1 LLKKNARS
9 RANFPLMFYE
19 YNENMLEVPEG
30 LGHCGPITH
39 TDSFASLA
47 ECVQAIL
54 GILDKQWDTK
64 EL

>member
-1 LLKKNARS
+1 
-9 RANFPLMFYE
+9 
-19 YNENMLEVPEG
+19 MLEVLEG

-64 EL
+64 KLRWRSGFKMPLEHYKLSTDI